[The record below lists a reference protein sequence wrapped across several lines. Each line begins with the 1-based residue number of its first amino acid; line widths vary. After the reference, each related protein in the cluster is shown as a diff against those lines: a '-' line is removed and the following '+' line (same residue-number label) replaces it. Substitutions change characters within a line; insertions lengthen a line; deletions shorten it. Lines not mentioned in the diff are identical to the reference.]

1 MIKSVNY
8 HMTSIL
14 EKQRK
19 RKRDRRRK
27 RKSREE
33 KAGERLRQKRE
44 REARETAGNVGGSTP
59 AAGGRHVHARAALSR
74 GQQASERG
82 RGKRPGL
89 GQRELALPSGRLGQT
104 AIFLESKL

>member
-27 RKSREE
+27 RKREE

-44 REARETAGNVGGSTP
+44 REARETAGDVGGSTP
-59 AAGGRHVHARAALSR
+59 AAGGRRGHARAVLSR
-74 GQQASERG
+74 GQQAGERS